1 MLGSRALIP
10 LGLDTISRL
19 PAPCRSCIRWE
30 IGPERSGKVAT
41 AGQAEFEKEVW
52 LSGVML
58 SWGSCGQLITIDDE
72 VAGFAIYAPPLA
84 VGTAESFPTGP
95 VSPDAVL
102 LMTAKILPPYRGQG
116 LARYLLQGVAK
127 HLAGR
132 GVRAIEMFAHRGEQT
147 HLPSDE
153 AIPPCLIP
161 AEFGLAVGFTEVRA
175 HHRYPR
181 LRLELDSALGWKADV
196 ESALEQ
202 LFSVITIPA
211 GPAPQIA
218 AVRVCS

>member
-1 MLGSRALIP
+1 MGEPALIP
-10 LGLDTISRL
+10 LNLDTISRL

-30 IGPERSGKVAT
+30 VGPDRSGSVAN

-58 SWGSCGQLITIDDE
+58 SWGACGHLLTVDDE
-72 VAGFAIYAPPLA
+72 VVGHAVYAPPTA
-84 VGTAESFPTGP
+84 VTTASNFPTAP

-102 LMTAKILPPYRGQG
+102 LMTATIQPLHRGRG
-116 LARYLLQGVAK
+116 YARTLLQGVAK

-132 GVRAIEMFAHRGEQT
+132 GVRAIEMFGHRGEVT

-153 AIPPCLIP
+153 TIPPCLLP
-161 AEFGLAVGFTEVRA
+161 AEFGLRLGFSEVGP

-181 LRLELDSALGWKADV
+181 LRLELESALGWKADV

-202 LFSVITIPA
+202 LFSVIVIPA

>member
-1 MLGSRALIP
+1 LGSSALIP

-30 IGPERSGKVAT
+30 VGPERSGTVAN

-58 SWGSCGQLITIDDE
+58 SWGSCGQLLTIDGE
-72 VAGFAIYAPPLA
+72 VAGFAIYAPPMS
-84 VGTAESFPTGP
+84 VGTAGNFPTAP

-102 LMTAKILPPYRGQG
+102 LMTAKILPAYRGHG
-116 LARYLLQGVAK
+116 HARSLMQGVAK
-127 HLAGR
+127 HLASR

-153 AIPPCLIP
+153 AIPPCLVP
-161 AEFGLAVGFTEVRA
+161 VEFGLALGFTEIRA

-181 LRLELDSALGWKADV
+181 LRLDLDSALGWKADV

-202 LFSVITIPA
+202 LLSVITIPA
-211 GPAPQIA
+211 GPTPQIA

>member
-1 MLGSRALIP
+1 MTRSLAL
-10 LGLDTISRL
+10 LGLDSISRL
-19 PAPCRSCIRWE
+19 PEPCRSCIRWE
-30 IGPERSGKVAT
+30 VGPDRSGSVAV

-52 LSGVML
+52 LSGVLL
-58 SWGSCGQLITIDDE
+58 SWGSCGHLLVIEEE
-72 VAGFAIYAPPLA
+72 VAGYALYAPPLA
-84 VGTAESFPTGP
+84 VGTAGAFPTGP

-102 LMTAKILPPYRGQG
+102 LTTLRVLPAYRNQG
-116 LARYLLQGVAK
+116 HARFLLQGVAK

-132 GVRAIEMFAHRGEQT
+132 GVRAVEMFAHRGELT

-153 AIPPCLIP
+153 TIPPCLVP
-161 AEFGLAVGFTEVRA
+161 VEFALAVGFTEVRP

-202 LFSVITIPA
+202 LFSVISVPA
-211 GPAPQIA
+211 GPAPQSS